1 MLKQNKSKIIM
12 YWQAWPLET
21 EPLGV
26 TDGSAKRSEI
36 GYNVH
41 VQWQKLVNKH
51 VHSVTTDIQHVN
63 TIQYNEKA
71 RMNENTLKVYILF
84 SHVIESIILSDLS
97 VHTCH

>member
-1 MLKQNKSKIIM
+1 M

-36 GYNVH
+36 RYNVH

-51 VHSVTTDIQHVN
+51 VPSVTTDIQHVN